1 MTAAETRRP
10 VPRLTALHGKIRGA
24 AEQADGGE

>member
-1 MTAAETRRP
+1 MTAAETRRA

-24 AEQADGGE
+24 AQQTGNGE